1 MEADQGESKQRSVG
15 RILLWLGAAS
25 LALLLA
31 AGIANLVAPRAMQ
44 RILVGAPTPLPT
56 SPPGQPRAAIVDQ
69 TGLSFPTPDFLAEAE
84 SYLEG
89 AGYAVDQYP
98 PEALSVAFFRTL
110 PAKEYDLILFQTH
123 ATSEVMLEGEEQVD
137 TEAAPGPFL
146 FTTEAYEQQRYLRLQ
161 LEDQLRASR
170 LFHQDSPLLFALG
183 PKFVQRSMRGYF
195 SNTVI
200 IIGGCQSL
208 AAPDL
213 AQAFLDKGASVVI
226 GWDEMVN
233 LSHNNRAMLAL
244 LEAMLI
250 EELSPQEAVEQTMA
264 EVGPD
269 PSFESSLKLL
279 EMEVGS

>member
-1 MEADQGESKQRSVG
+1 MTEEQRG
-15 RILLWLGAAS
+15 QPRNIARILLAAGGVL

-31 AGIANLVAPRAMQ
+31 VGIANLVAPQAMQ

-56 SPPGQPRAAIVDQ
+56 SLPEQPRAAIIDQ
-69 TGLSFPTPDFLAEAE
+69 TGLSFPTPDFLAQAEA
-84 SYLEG
+84 YLEG
-89 AGYAVDQYP
+89 AGYAVDRYP
-98 PEALSVAFFRTL
+98 PEVLSVDFFRTL
-110 PAKEYDLILFQTH
+110 PAGEYDLILFQTH
-123 ATSEVMLEGEEQVD
+123 ATSEVMLEGEEEID

-146 FTTEAYEQQRYLRLQ
+146 FTTEAYHQQRYLRLQ

-170 LFHQDSPLLFALG
+170 LFHEDSPLLFALG
-183 PKFVQRSMRGYF
+183 PRFVQRSMRGYF

-213 AQAFLDKGASVVI
+213 AQAFLDRGASVVI

-244 LEAMLI
+244 LEGMTV
-250 EELSPQEAVEQTMA
+250 EELSPQEAVERTMA
-264 EVGPD
+264 VVGPD
-269 PSFESSLKLL
+269 PSYQSSLHLL
-279 EMEVGS
+279 EADRGS